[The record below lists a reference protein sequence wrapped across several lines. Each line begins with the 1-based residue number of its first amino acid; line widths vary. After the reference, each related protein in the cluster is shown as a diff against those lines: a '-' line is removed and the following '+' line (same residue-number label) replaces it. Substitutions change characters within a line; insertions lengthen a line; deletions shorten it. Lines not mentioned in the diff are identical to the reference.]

1 MTATEKLQ
9 KAMAYAMA
17 NRPAVGGFPFLAE
30 CLRLAGVVQNNWT
43 LPAAQS
49 VYIMDDGSA
58 IVNQGTPLVSGLV
71 EVPTFDEAALIAA
84 LRTDQAGQ
92 GTFPE
97 FLSATWQ
104 AGVTTY
110 TVDFLART
118 VIYKGMNGQYA
129 ESYNAVEVPEL
140 GF

>member
-1 MTATEKLQ
+1 MTPTEKLQ
-9 KAMAYAMA
+9 KAMAYALA
-17 NRPAVGGFPFLAE
+17 NRPTVGGFPFLAE

-49 VYIMDDGSA
+49 VYVMDDGSA

-71 EVPTFDEAALIAA
+71 EVPAFDEAALIAA

-92 GTFPE
+92 STFPE

-104 AGVTTY
+104 AGVTSY

-118 VIYKGMNGQYA
+118 VIYQGVVGRYT
-129 ESYNAVEVPEL
+129 ESYSAVEVPAL
-140 GF
+140 QF